1 MISGHSLTFCATCS
15 LTPPPAPL
23 IEAVFLE
30 YARYLW
36 SLGLSRGVRHYCGR
50 AGENGKQLLEQYI
63 TSGYKK
69 QPDPLTFSLREV
81 TS

>member
-1 MISGHSLTFCATCS
+1 MVTLLSLCATCM
-15 LTPPPAPL
+15 LPNPAPPAPL

-50 AGENGKQLLEQYI
+50 AGENGKQLLEQYL

-69 QPDPLTFSLREV
+69 HPDPLTFSLAEV